1 VVPLVGR
8 PHHGSDGKGQ
18 QRDHDQVHHGCSSL
32 PGEMGYPLPRR
43 RLEGAETNPARFLRT
58 EFNVSEHVSRNQDHA
73 AFLIGEPQLRTVSQ
87 GCRHQLGHL
96 VSALSGLED
105 NLTADVLN
113 TDPDFHPV
121 SPSYAAAWSG
131 HAGRAHRPFL
141 KV

>member
-1 VVPLVGR
+1 LSAAHTTAPMAKASNAITIRSIMVLLLALW
-8 PHHGSDGKGQ
+8 D
-18 QRDHDQVHHGCSSL
+18 
-32 PGEMGYPLPRR
+32 GYPLPWG
-43 RLEGAETNPARFLRT
+43 RLKGAEANPAGLLRA
-58 EFNVSEHVSRNQDHA
+58 EFYVSEHVSRNQDHA

-141 KV
+141 